1 MQDSDLASLFI
12 CRDNLKSS
20 DQDAYINKDFP
31 NFLFLIS
38 YFELFTWDGLQMKTT
53 NRKLREEELHQAE
66 ARYQAILNAIPD
78 TMFCISRDG
87 EYLDFKSECI
97 TQEIVGKNLWDIL
110 PDNVAVIKQEAI
122 AKTLA
127 ANTLQVC
134 EYQLSTPLGMRD
146 YQARLVKI
154 GENEVLAI
162 VRDITEPKQT
172 EIALQSLAEKFSKAF
187 RCSPDPI
194 TISTL
199 QEGRY
204 IEVNDSFVLLSGYQP
219 SEVIGRTAFE
229 LDIWVNPSDR
239 TNLLQQ
245 LQNQGSIRN
254 QEIRFRKKSGEV
266 ILVQVAA
273 EVIELDGI
281 PCLLAI
287 SRDITERKQT
297 EELLRLSSQRDR
309 LLAKTLM
316 RIRQSLNLDEILQNT
331 VSEVRQFLQADRVF
345 IALND
350 SHDLFK
356 MIAESVDPQY
366 PSVLSWKKKDQSLL
380 QELRTKLLTDQVRVV
395 EDITQI
401 AVSPQLAALYQQFQT
416 KASLAVP
423 IMLGKELFG
432 ALIANSCAKPR
443 YWQEIEIN
451 LLQQLSQQ
459 LAIAIQQAQLYQQL
473 EQLNNNLERQVEER
487 TAQLQQK
494 MQELQEISRVKD
506 VLLHAVSHDLRT
518 TVMGN
523 LMVLKN
529 LLKSQGVREQG
540 SSFSFLSSLSSPN
553 PQSPFPSSQS
563 PIPNPH
569 YPLSPEGAPPAPYP
583 QRGPLPSPIPIP
595 RSIIDRMIQGND
607 RQLRM
612 IDSLL
617 EIHSTEVEGITLNQE
632 IIKFNIFIREV
643 IKNIEPML
651 RQNQSQLKTLLARD
665 LPLVSADSVK
675 LHKIFVNLFTYILQ
689 SNPPGINLQL
699 TAKVQADMIRC
710 SIKFNGTQMSKL
722 ECDRLFELY
731 VHDPQARFSTGIGLK
746 MYLSRQIIK
755 AHGGEIGVESHRQR
769 GVIFWFTLPMIKDK

>member
-1 MQDSDLASLFI
+1 
-12 CRDNLKSS
+12 
-20 DQDAYINKDFP
+20 
-31 NFLFLIS
+31 
-38 YFELFTWDGLQMKTT
+38 MKTT
-53 NRKLREEELHQAE
+53 NRKFREEELHQVE

-78 TMFCISRDG
+78 MMFCISRDG
-87 EYLDFKSECI
+87 KYLDFKSECI
-97 TQEIVGKNLWDIL
+97 TQEIVGKNLCDIL
-110 PDNVAVIKQEAI
+110 PNNVAVIKQEAI

-146 YQARLVKI
+146 YQARLVKS

-162 VRDITEPKQT
+162 VRDITESKQT

-194 TISTL
+194 IISTL

-204 IEVNDSFVLLSGYQP
+204 IEVNDSFVQLSGYQA

-229 LDIWVNPSDR
+229 LDIWVKPSDR
-239 TNLLQQ
+239 TILLQQ

-297 EELLRLSSQRDR
+297 EELLHLSSQRDR

-331 VSEVRQFLQADRVF
+331 VTEVRQFLQADRVF

-350 SHDLFK
+350 SRDLFK
-356 MIAESVDPQY
+356 MIAESVDSQY
-366 PSVLSWKKKDQSLL
+366 PSVLNWKKQDPTLL

-443 YWQEIEIN
+443 HWQKIEID

-459 LAIAIQQAQLYQQL
+459 LAIAIEQAQLYQKL

-494 MQELQEISRVKD
+494 MQELQEINRVKD

-529 LLKSQGVREQG
+529 LLKSSELATNEEDAGNMNKTISV
-540 SSFSFLSSLSSPN
+540 SPCLSFSASSSS
-553 PQSPFPSSQS
+553 
-563 PIPNPH
+563 
-569 YPLSPEGAPPAPYP
+569 
-583 QRGPLPSPIPIP
+583 IPIP
-595 RSIIDRMIQGND
+595 RSIIDRMIHGND

-617 EIHSTEVEGITLNQE
+617 EIHSTEVEGINLNQE
-632 IIKFNIFIREV
+632 IIKFNTFIREV
-643 IKNIEPML
+643 IKNVEPML
-651 RQNQSQLKTLLARD
+651 KQNQSQLKTLVARD
-665 LPLVSADSVK
+665 LPLISADAVK

-689 SNPPGINLQL
+689 SNPPGLDLQL
-699 TAKVQADMIRC
+699 TAKVEAGMMRC

-731 VHDPQARFSTGIGLK
+731 VHEPQARFSTGIGLK

-755 AHGGEIGVESHRQR
+755 AHGGEIGVESHRKR
-769 GVIFWFTLPMIKDK
+769 GVIFWFTLPLAMKQKI

>member
-1 MQDSDLASLFI
+1 
-12 CRDNLKSS
+12 
-20 DQDAYINKDFP
+20 
-31 NFLFLIS
+31 
-38 YFELFTWDGLQMKTT
+38 MKTR
-53 NRKLREEELHQAE
+53 NRKLREEELHQVE

-97 TQEIVGKNLWDIL
+97 TQEIIGKNLWDIL
-110 PDNVAVIKQEAI
+110 PENVAVIKQEAI

-146 YQARLVKI
+146 YQARLVKS

-162 VRDITEPKQT
+162 VRDISEPKQT

-199 QEGRY
+199 KEGRY
-204 IEVNDSFVLLSGYQP
+204 IEVNDSFVQLSGYQP
-219 SEVIGRTAFE
+219 SEVLGHTAFE
-229 LDIWVNPSDR
+229 LDLWVNPSDR

-245 LQNQGSIRN
+245 LQNQGYIRN

-287 SRDITERKQT
+287 SRDITEHKQT

-331 VSEVRQFLQADRVF
+331 VTEVRQFLQADRVF

-350 SHDLFK
+350 SRDLFK

-366 PSVLSWKKKDQSLL
+366 PSVLNWKKKDQTLL

-401 AVSPQLAALYQQFQT
+401 AVSPQLAALYEQFQT

-443 YWQEIEIN
+443 HWQKIEID

-459 LAIAIQQAQLYQQL
+459 LAIAIQQAQLYQKL

-494 MQELQEISRVKD
+494 MQELQEINRVKD

-529 LLKSQGVREQG
+529 LLKSSGVKGQ
-540 SSFSFLSSLSSPN
+540 
-553 PQSPFPSSQS
+553 
-563 PIPNPH
+563 
-569 YPLSPEGAPPAPYP
+569 
-583 QRGPLPSPIPIP
+583 
-595 RSIIDRMIQGND
+595 
-607 RQLRM
+607 
-612 IDSLL
+612 
-617 EIHSTEVEGITLNQE
+617 
-632 IIKFNIFIREV
+632 
-643 IKNIEPML
+643 
-651 RQNQSQLKTLLARD
+651 
-665 LPLVSADSVK
+665 
-675 LHKIFVNLFTYILQ
+675 
-689 SNPPGINLQL
+689 
-699 TAKVQADMIRC
+699 
-710 SIKFNGTQMSKL
+710 
-722 ECDRLFELY
+722 
-731 VHDPQARFSTGIGLK
+731 
-746 MYLSRQIIK
+746 
-755 AHGGEIGVESHRQR
+755 GGEGGH
-769 GVIFWFTLPMIKDK
+769 

>member
-1 MQDSDLASLFI
+1 
-12 CRDNLKSS
+12 
-20 DQDAYINKDFP
+20 
-31 NFLFLIS
+31 
-38 YFELFTWDGLQMKTT
+38 MKAT
-53 NRKLREEELHQAE
+53 NRKLKEEELHQVE
-66 ARYQAILNAIPD
+66 ARYQA
-78 TMFCISRDG
+78 
-87 EYLDFKSECI
+87 
-97 TQEIVGKNLWDIL
+97 
-110 PDNVAVIKQEAI
+110 
-122 AKTLA
+122 
-127 ANTLQVC
+127 
-134 EYQLSTPLGMRD
+134 
-146 YQARLVKI
+146 
-154 GENEVLAI
+154 
-162 VRDITEPKQT
+162 
-172 EIALQSLAEKFSKAF
+172 AF

-204 IEVNDSFVLLSGYQP
+204 IEVNDSFVQLSGYQP

-229 LDIWVNPSDR
+229 LNLWVNASDR

-254 QEIRFRKKSGEV
+254 QEIRFRKKSGEL

-297 EELLRLSSQRDR
+297 EELLHLSAQRDR

-331 VSEVRQFLQADRVF
+331 VTEVRQFLQADRVF

-350 SHDLFK
+350 SRDLFK

-366 PSVLSWKKKDQSLL
+366 PSVLSWKKKDQTIL
-380 QELRTKLLTDQVRVV
+380 QELRTKFLTQQVRVV

-401 AVSPQLAALYQQFQT
+401 AVSPQLAALYEQFQT

-443 YWQEIEIN
+443 HWQEIEIN

-459 LAIAIQQAQLYQQL
+459 LAIAIQQAQLYQKL
-473 EQLNNNLERQVEER
+473 AQLNNNLERQVEER

-494 MQELQEISRVKD
+494 MQEVQEINRVKD

-529 LLKSQGVREQG
+529 LLKTQKLAINEEDAGTRGCSDAGNMNKTISVSPCLSFCA
-540 SSFSFLSSLSSPN
+540 SSSSISI
-553 PQSPFPSSQS
+553 PS
-563 PIPNPH
+563 
-569 YPLSPEGAPPAPYP
+569 
-583 QRGPLPSPIPIP
+583 
-595 RSIIDRMIQGND
+595 SIIDRMIQGND

-617 EIHSTEVEGITLNQE
+617 EIHLTEVEGITLNQE
-632 IIKFNIFIREV
+632 IIKFNTFIREV
-643 IKNIEPML
+643 TKNIEPML
-651 RQNQSQLKTLLARD
+651 RQNQSQLKTLVARN
-665 LPLVSADSVK
+665 LPLVAADPVK
-675 LHKIFVNLFTYILQ
+675 LHKIFVNLFTYIIQ
-689 SNPPGINLQL
+689 SNPPGLDLQL
-699 TAKVQADMIRC
+699 TAKAEADMIRC
-710 SIKFNGTQMSKL
+710 SIKFNGTQMSKQ

-731 VHDPQARFSTGIGLK
+731 VQDPQARFSTGIGLK

-769 GVIFWFTLPMIKDK
+769 GVVFWFTLPMTNLTT

>member
-1 MQDSDLASLFI
+1 
-12 CRDNLKSS
+12 
-20 DQDAYINKDFP
+20 
-31 NFLFLIS
+31 
-38 YFELFTWDGLQMKTT
+38 MKTT
-53 NRKLREEELHQAE
+53 NRKLREEELHQVE

-97 TQEIVGKNLWDIL
+97 TQEIIGKNLWDIL
-110 PDNVAVIKQEAI
+110 PENVAVIKQEAI

-146 YQARLVKI
+146 YQARLVKS

-199 QEGRY
+199 HEGRY
-204 IEVNDSFVLLSGYQP
+204 IEVNDSFVQLSGYQA
-219 SEVIGRTAFE
+219 SEVLGRTAFE
-229 LDIWVNPSDR
+229 LNLWINPSDR
-239 TNLLQQ
+239 TILLQQ

-273 EVIELDGI
+273 EVIDLDGI

-331 VSEVRQFLQADRVF
+331 VTEVRQFLQADRVF

-350 SHDLFK
+350 SRDLFK
-356 MIAESVDPQY
+356 MIAESVEPQY
-366 PSVLSWKKKDQSLL
+366 PSVLNWKKKDQTLL

-401 AVSPQLAALYQQFQT
+401 AVSPQLAELYQQFQT

-443 YWQEIEIN
+443 HWQEIEID

-459 LAIAIQQAQLYQQL
+459 LAIAIQQAQLYHKL

-494 MQELQEISRVKD
+494 MQELQEINRVKD

-529 LLKSQGVREQG
+529 LLKSPGVKGQGGDGGQGGHG
-540 SSFSFLSSLSSPN
+540 SSLSFLSSLSSLN
-553 PQSPFPSSQS
+553 SQS
-563 PIPNPH
+563 PIPV
-569 YPLSPEGAPPAPYP
+569 
-583 QRGPLPSPIPIP
+583 P

-643 IKNIEPML
+643 IKNVEPML
-651 RQNQSQLKTLLARD
+651 RQNQSQLKTLVARD
-665 LPLVSADSVK
+665 LPLVSADTVK

-689 SNPPGINLQL
+689 SNPPGLDLQL

-731 VHDPQARFSTGIGLK
+731 VHDPQARFSTGISLK

-769 GVIFWFTLPMIKDK
+769 GVIFWFTLPLAIKQKI